1 VSDLLGRTSEYP
13 SGRTR
18 GTRAAQ
24 RRVYSLPGAVL
35 AARHE
40 VCVRPQR
47 ETSVRM
53 TRVLRH
59 GLDRFAGVEQP
70 ARLEV
75 PKRVGAVVPTR
86 LYLSHDER
94 VLAQTVAEVSIER
107 RPQEGAEVFSGRYP
121 SQGWAPSAVAAV
133 GPHRLLDRGS

>member
-1 VSDLLGRTSEYP
+1 
-13 SGRTR
+13 
-18 GTRAAQ
+18 
-24 RRVYSLPGAVL
+24 
-35 AARHE
+35 
-40 VCVRPQR
+40 
-47 ETSVRM
+47 M

-94 VLAQTVAEVSIER
+94 VLAQTVAVVSIER
-107 RPQEGAEVFSGRYP
+107 RPQEGAESFRVATVTKMGTKRGR
-121 SQGWAPSAVAAV
+121 GR
-133 GPHRLLDRGS
+133 GPTSTP